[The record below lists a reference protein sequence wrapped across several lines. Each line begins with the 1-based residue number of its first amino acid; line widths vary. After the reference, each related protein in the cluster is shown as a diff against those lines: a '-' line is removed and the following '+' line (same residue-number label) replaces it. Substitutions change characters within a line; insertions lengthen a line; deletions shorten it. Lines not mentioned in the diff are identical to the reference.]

1 MDAFP
6 ARLLITEITSLL
18 PQFKEI
24 SIGPNFFTLINPNRI
39 TISARLKFPGTFH
52 NPGTKSIFVECACS
66 NDEKWI
72 EEVFREDDLKS
83 LAEKIRDKLMK

>member
-24 SIGPNFFTLINPNRI
+24 SVGPNFFTLINPNHI
-39 TISARLKFPGTFH
+39 LISVRLKFTEAPR
-52 NPGTKSIFVECACS
+52 NPGVKSIFVECICS
-66 NDEKWI
+66 NDEKWT
-72 EEVFREDDLKS
+72 EEVHREGDLKS
-83 LAEKIRDKLMK
+83 LAEKIRGKLAK